1 MGNNLFLRALG
12 ERLQRMGRT
21 GNAGGGGGRG
31 SSERGPR
38 FFMLKEILEKA
49 WDFMLEV

>member
-21 GNAGGGGGRG
+21 GNAGGGRG